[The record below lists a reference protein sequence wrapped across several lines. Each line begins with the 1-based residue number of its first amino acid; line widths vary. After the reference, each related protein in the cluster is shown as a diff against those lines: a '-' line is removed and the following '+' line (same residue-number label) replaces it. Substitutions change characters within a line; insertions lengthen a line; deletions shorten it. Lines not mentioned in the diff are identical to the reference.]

1 MTAGSHHFPWPMSVA
16 LPENSQTG
24 MPESTQIRH
33 SHPLGGP
40 QSRQHPLRILFV
52 HRCAADVEHC
62 LYELRRVG
70 FAVTS
75 DLVVTP
81 DQFAEHLRLKSFDL
95 VLAEYPSSNWLGAQA
110 LDSLQ
115 QIKEEIPLI
124 YLVHHVGRET
134 VAELILKGACDCIEM
149 DGISHLPVAIH
160 RAQEEKSLRT
170 ERNRAEKD
178 LGRSEARYRALT
190 GNLNYGICRCGLS
203 GDFLEVNEAMVTM
216 LGYASREE
224 LLSVNLW
231 NDVIRDSAKYMELFR
246 RSNESGLV
254 NAVEM
259 DWMRRDRTTL
269 KVHLSGREVVSE
281 QGDTRAYELI
291 AEDVTKQRE
300 LEAHLRRQA
309 ASDSLTG
316 LANYK
321 RLIDVLNME
330 IKRCERTG
338 RQFALLLFD
347 LDGLKRINDQY
358 GHVTGSRA
366 LCRVADVLSFC
377 SRDIDTAARFGG
389 DEFALV
395 LPETNAAAA
404 TLVANR
410 ICDSVA
416 NDGKGPNLSVSVG
429 SAIYR
434 EDGERIESLLSTA
447 DVAMYAMK
455 QRRGPVMESGR
466 FDKRMQVV
474 SSTNREAKRAGS

>member
-1 MTAGSHHFPWPMSVA
+1 
-16 LPENSQTG
+16 
-24 MPESTQIRH
+24 
-33 SHPLGGP
+33 
-40 QSRQHPLRILFV
+40 
-52 HRCAADVEHC
+52 
-62 LYELRRVG
+62 
-70 FAVTS
+70 
-75 DLVVTP
+75 
-81 DQFAEHLRLKSFDL
+81 
-95 VLAEYPSSNWLGAQA
+95 
-110 LDSLQ
+110 
-115 QIKEEIPLI
+115 
-124 YLVHHVGRET
+124 
-134 VAELILKGACDCIEM
+134 
-149 DGISHLPVAIH
+149 
-160 RAQEEKSLRT
+160 
-170 ERNRAEKD
+170 
-178 LGRSEARYRALT
+178 
-190 GNLNYGICRCGLS
+190 
-203 GDFLEVNEAMVTM
+203 
-216 LGYASREE
+216 
-224 LLSVNLW
+224 
-231 NDVIRDSAKYMELFR
+231 
-246 RSNESGLV
+246 
-254 NAVEM
+254 M

-321 RLIDVLNME
+321 RLIEVLNME